1 MTRPD
6 PAPEPMEG
14 NRARIRAWLRTGT
27 LSALWPDVD
36 PGDLRAAQTRVRE
49 VTGALLAHAGADAPP
64 HERAALAGGDERRL
78 RALGVAAFLAGMGP
92 LLGWWIER
100 GTLGAPEP
108 VRALFAGHLEHGRRR
123 VARLR
128 GETDRV
134 VASMGARG
142 VEPVV
147 LKGLHT
153 GADYF
158 PEPGT
163 RPAADVDLLVG
174 PGERDAA
181 ADALRAAGFAE
192 SRRTRF
198 AARSEWSP
206 AGAPTEVR
214 SLELDHADN
223 PFTIDLHTRLERW
236 YFRGLRRG
244 LHPAGAAPATR
255 PSAALVVDGRPARVL
270 AEPYLTAFLALHA
283 SHDPTRMQL
292 VRLVELALVLRADAR
307 ASRLDPGELAALLR
321 STDTLRFVHPALELV
336 DELAPGT
343 VERGLLEQARGRAT
357 ARTLRV
363 VDELRAA
370 GMAPPARPTL
380 DAKLMWARG
389 PRELLLNL
397 SELVLP
403 SDDGLPVGLLRLQ
416 WRRLAALASGRAGWR
431 AGRRPDSLGG

>member
-1 MTRPD
+1 
-6 PAPEPMEG
+6 
-14 NRARIRAWLRTGT
+14 
-27 LSALWPDVD
+27 
-36 PGDLRAAQTRVRE
+36 
-49 VTGALLAHAGADAPP
+49 
-64 HERAALAGGDERRL
+64 
-78 RALGVAAFLAGMGP
+78 
-92 LLGWWIER
+92 
-100 GTLGAPEP
+100 
-108 VRALFAGHLEHGRRR
+108 
-123 VARLR
+123 
-128 GETDRV
+128 
-134 VASMGARG
+134 
-142 VEPVV
+142 
-147 LKGLHT
+147 
-153 GADYF
+153 
-158 PEPGT
+158 
-163 RPAADVDLLVG
+163 
-174 PGERDAA
+174 
-181 ADALRAAGFAE
+181 
-192 SRRTRF
+192 
-198 AARSEWSP
+198 
-206 AGAPTEVR
+206 
-214 SLELDHADN
+214 
-223 PFTIDLHTRLERW
+223 
-236 YFRGLRRG
+236 
-244 LHPAGAAPATR
+244 
-255 PSAALVVDGRPARVL
+255 VVDGRPARVL